1 VSEKKSLELRVSV
14 DVGSRRHSVA
24 IGWSDGQVLEEFEI
38 EHRPEGFQEFFS
50 RIEKHQKAQVCGV
63 AVAMEGYNG
72 YARPLDSLVRQ
83 RGYRL
88 YNINN
93 LKLARFKEIFPGA
106 AKKDRIDARQGL
118 ELFQLRDHLPLAKEV
133 LQEVTGTPKENE
145 ILKRLTRRRRR
156 LVNERVRVVN
166 NLQADLQ
173 AVCPGLLEITTEASN
188 QWFLNFLLSAD
199 QLPQLARLRKSS
211 LLKIPAVGKKYASII
226 EQWQKRAHFSDEV
239 EWVNEM
245 VHEDAQ
251 RCLELDEK
259 ITTLEAKIEEI
270 AKSSKI
276 AKILRSLPGFGP
288 VCTSE
293 LAGEIGTVERFSK
306 EGSLALYLGMSTL
319 DNSSGNY
326 QGTKQPKHVNTRAKA
341 AMMTALDRH
350 RKYVPES
357 QRYYEKKR
365 SEGKKHNQ
373 AIRAL
378 GRHLCRIIYKMLK
391 EKREYKV
398 RSKKGD
404 TQVRVRSRSCVKT
417 KIRRPKISANS

>member
-1 VSEKKSLELRVSV
+1 VSERKSLELRVSV
-14 DVGSRRHSVA
+14 DVGYRRHSVA
-24 IGWSDGQVLEEFEI
+24 MGLSSGEVLEEFEI
-38 EHRPEGFQEFFS
+38 DHRPEGFEEFFS
-50 RIEKHQKAQVCGV
+50 RIEKHQKAQGCGV

-72 YARPLDSLVRQ
+72 YARPLDRLVRQ

-106 AKKDRIDARQGL
+106 AKKDRIDARKGL

-133 LQEVTGTPKENE
+133 LQEVTGTAKENE
-145 ILKRLTRRRRR
+145 VLKRLTRRRRR

-188 QWFLNFLLSAD
+188 QWFLNFLLSTHT
-199 QLPQLARLRKSS
+199 LPQLARLRRSS
-211 LLKIPAVGKKYASII
+211 LLKIRAVGRKYASLI
-226 EQWQKRAHFSDEV
+226 QDWQKRAHFSDEV

-245 VHEDAQ
+245 IHEDAQ
-251 RCLELDEK
+251 RCLELDKK
-259 ITTLEAKIEEI
+259 IKMLEGKIEEI

-276 AKILRSLPGFGP
+276 AKILLSIPGFGP

-293 LAGEIGTVERFSK
+293 LAGEIGTVDRFSK

-326 QGTKQPKHVNTRAKA
+326 QGSKQPKHVNTRAKA
-341 AMMTALDRH
+341 AMMIALDRH
-350 RKYVPES
+350 RKYVAES

-391 EKREYKV
+391 EERDYQL
-398 RSKKGD
+398 RSEKGD
-404 TQVRVRSRSCVKT
+404 TQARVGSRSCVKT
-417 KIRRPKISANS
+417 KIRRPKISADS